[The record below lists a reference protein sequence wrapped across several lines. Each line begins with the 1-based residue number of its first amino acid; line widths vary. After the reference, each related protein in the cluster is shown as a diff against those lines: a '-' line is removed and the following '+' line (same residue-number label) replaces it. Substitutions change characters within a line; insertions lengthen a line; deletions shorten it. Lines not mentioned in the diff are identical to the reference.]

1 MLFERGDIMS
11 KYDKLLLLIE
21 ETRNHMTELLLDKG
35 NLIDP
40 EVLKVSQELDQ
51 VLNEYHNFIKTV
63 DK

>member
-1 MLFERGDIMS
+1 MS